1 MICKCS
7 TVVNCGR
14 NKILFSCLF
23 NLQPLSLAYLMWSWK
38 HSRLTLVKWS
48 TILTFGWAVGRSRSL
63 SMWCRTTPSHLST
76 SAESMRW
83 NNIRRR
89 LGDWHLNSGLGCTRP
104 LLWNRKTSKVSDQMC
119 IVNYSSLP
127 SVHWELPSGWTLTAN
142 CPEYEL
148 KPELAPPV
156 GDLGIEYRAS
166 AKSAA
171 RFKMISLGSLS
182 GSPGCRGINFCN
194 RWNP

>member
-7 TVVNCGR
+7 TVVNCER
-14 NKILFSCLF
+14 NKEFYLVVSATFASRMLTWCRVENIRGWRWWSCW
-23 NLQPLSLAYLMWSWK
+23 QSW
-38 HSRLTLVKWS
+38 RLDGW
-48 TILTFGWAVGRSRSL
+48 WAVAISYRCAIWPWATCRRVRSR
-63 SMWCRTTPSHLST
+63 RAGTIST
-76 SAESMRW
+76 ATSGTDTWTLGSAILVRYF
-83 NNIRRR
+83 
-89 LGDWHLNSGLGCTRP
+89 G
-104 LLWNRKTSKVSDQMC
+104 NRKASKVSDQMC

-156 GDLGIEYRAS
+156 GDLGMEYRAS
-166 AKSAA
+166 ARSAA
-171 RFKMISLGSLS
+171 RFKIISFGSLS
-182 GSPGCRGINFCN
+182 GSPGWRGISFCN